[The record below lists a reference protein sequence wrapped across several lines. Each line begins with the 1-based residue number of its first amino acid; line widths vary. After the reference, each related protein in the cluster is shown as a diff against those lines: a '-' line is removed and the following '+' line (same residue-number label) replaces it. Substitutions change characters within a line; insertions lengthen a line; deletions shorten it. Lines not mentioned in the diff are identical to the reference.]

1 MDKKDLKGML
11 KFFTIIYFTMI
22 AGVGTLG
29 NFFVAC
35 IYALTNGG
43 GFFENFWSN
52 TVTLFTAFFY
62 LTLVIYTGIV
72 VAGLMLKVRRKSE
85 MVESKDYVRD
95 LPEYFPPAIAS
106 FLLDLSIE
114 TTDYTATIAYLIA
127 KGYIT
132 IDKDDKVTLNKDSI
146 LNLAK
151 HERYVLQAVLGN
163 NKYNHE
169 DFKRYV
175 VEDAEKMGYIKK
187 ERRKTNFLR
196 NFTLDIIVCM
206 TCMMF
211 ADSMKVGLLK
221 TMLEII
227 GVITGY
233 GIFFIIGYSIYL
245 LTKFEGENFV
255 RTKLGTE
262 EAKKWTGI
270 KNYIKDYTLL
280 SNKNIKD
287 TTLFE
292 EYIAYAISLN
302 EAKTIEKYVMENKK
316 YRRLIYGEVYNF
328 MDKM

>member
-175 VEDAEKMGYIKK
+175 VEDAEKMGYIK
-187 ERRKTNFLR
+187 R
-196 NFTLDIIVCM
+196 
-206 TCMMF
+206 
-211 ADSMKVGLLK
+211 
-221 TMLEII
+221 
-227 GVITGY
+227 
-233 GIFFIIGYSIYL
+233 
-245 LTKFEGENFV
+245 
-255 RTKLGTE
+255 
-262 EAKKWTGI
+262 
-270 KNYIKDYTLL
+270 YTLL
-280 SNKNIKD
+280 SGIFVWFLSN
-287 TTLFE
+287 
-292 EYIAYAISLN
+292 S
-302 EAKTIEKYVMENKK
+302 IEKREFDKIHTNIFETRGYVKKSEPSAEHWRLDGLETLYKINKK
-316 YRRLIYGEVYNF
+316 YKEIYHYF
-328 MDKM
+328 LLKKLDKTD